1 MRKEQEDDMSL
12 NSSENIFKLISS
24 SSGNSTD
31 IYWTPSKCILV
42 LVPELLA
49 LVVFSVAIAIVYKG
63 VEIDHPVYSVLLLDL
78 VVPLVITAAIILA
91 STVAGINS
99 WKAVSSMLNM
109 ISLLYHH
116 TSWAMLSVLRFLLV
130 RTYQDFYD
138 SSWGFLEIDLAQP
151 VSISSNICPW
161 PLVGSSRTKWVG
173 I

>member
-1 MRKEQEDDMSL
+1 MRKEQKDDMSL
-12 NSSENIFKLISS
+12 NSSENIFKLIFS

-49 LVVFSVAIAIVYKG
+49 LVVFSMAIAIVYKG

-99 WKAVSSMLNM
+99 W
-109 ISLLYHH
+109 
-116 TSWAMLSVLRFLLV
+116 
-130 RTYQDFYD
+130 
-138 SSWGFLEIDLAQP
+138 
-151 VSISSNICPW
+151 
-161 PLVGSSRTKWVG
+161 
-173 I
+173 

>member
-1 MRKEQEDDMSL
+1 MSL
-12 NSSENIFKLISS
+12 NSSENIFKLIFS

-63 VEIDHPVYSVLLLDL
+63 VEIDHPVYLVLLLDL
-78 VVPLVITAAIILA
+78 TAAIILA

-130 RTYQDFYD
+130 RAYQDFYD

-151 VSISSNICPW
+151 VAISSNICPW

>member
-1 MRKEQEDDMSL
+1 MSL
-12 NSSENIFKLISS
+12 NSSENIFKLIFS

-151 VSISSNICPW
+151 VAISSNICPW